1 MGTSRTIDFC
11 PREAPNPGRLPPQA
25 SAIFV
30 PSDNSRLYIVCN
42 NYTSWHMPSQLYN
55 LVKKSRIWILLGSP
69 NAKKEDRTAGDSPEN
84 AVSVSYSV
92 ESALRRIT
100 DNSSGKVSLRR
111 FQYFTNPKFGCK
123 ISNTRINRIK
133 TMIDIRHQ
141 NSLAIHSS
149 FFLIEFL

>member
-42 NYTSWHMPSQLYN
+42 NYTSWHIPSQLYN

-69 NAKKEDRTAGDSPEN
+69 SAKKKTTPPWIAPKMQSPFLILLKAPCEELRIIHRGKCPSGDFNTSQI
-84 AVSVSYSV
+84 
-92 ESALRRIT
+92 R
-100 DNSSGKVSLRR
+100 SSGARY
-111 FQYFTNPKFGCK
+111 QIP
-123 ISNTRINRIK
+123 
-133 TMIDIRHQ
+133 
-141 NSLAIHSS
+141 
-149 FFLIEFL
+149 E